1 MFLVFYNELRVDIW
15 NSLHSYFH
23 VHSFQTFLYIFL
35 HDLDKHTFLTFLRW
49 LVMTLKFSLVYRFTP
64 SLPGSHFSLS
74 SYVVSS
80 FVSCFYLTLLSL
92 LPKNLI
98 TNMNSRKC
106 HIVRHCSQKF
116 HTLNWLFILD
126 IALVATHT
134 NIDAITAP
142 SKFIMVLEACQS
154 WPYPEQ
160 YASLLRK
167 KPSADLEVLI

>member
-1 MFLVFYNELRVDIW
+1 MFLVFYNELRVYIW

-49 LVMTLKFSLVYRFTP
+49 LVMTEVLTCVQIHP
-64 SLPGSHFSLS
+64 LPGSHFSLS

-126 IALVATHT
+126 SALVVTHT

-167 KPSADLEVLI
+167 KPSADTEVLI

>member
-1 MFLVFYNELRVDIW
+1 MNYGFIFETHCI
-15 NSLHSYFH
+15 HIFM
-23 VHSFQTFLYIFL
+23 YIASKLFC
-35 HDLDKHTFLTFLRW
+35 TYSC
-49 LVMTLKFSLVYRFTP
+49 MTWISTPFWRFSDDWWWLKFSLAYRFTP

-126 IALVATHT
+126 IALVVTHT

-167 KPSADLEVLI
+167 KPSADTEVLI